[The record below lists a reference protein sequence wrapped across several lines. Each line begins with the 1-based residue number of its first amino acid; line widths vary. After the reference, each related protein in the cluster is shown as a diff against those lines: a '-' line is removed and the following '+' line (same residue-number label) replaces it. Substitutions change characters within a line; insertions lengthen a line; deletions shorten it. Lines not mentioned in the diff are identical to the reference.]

1 MFCPFVHVTV
11 IPTAQELDGFENS
24 SSGGGESPH
33 YPFVQLQLKPPV
45 DSKQRQSS
53 IKRQTRSPVFN
64 EYFKWPVGY
73 DELRSE
79 KTLALQIYDFDKY
92 SHNSLIGE
100 VKVDFATTD
109 VSTTV
114 ELWCD
119 IEPATYVSFLVLLF
133 SMLSQCSISTT
144 CSNMYFFH
152 VYRLQPS
159 LTLTSCRCFQ
169 SDGDGCGDLLVSM
182 SYLPTAERLTTIIMK
197 ARNLKQPK
205 ATSKLGQ

>member
-1 MFCPFVHVTV
+1 MHVGV
-11 IPTAQELDGFENS
+11 VVTAQELDGFESS
-24 SSGGGESPH
+24 SSGGGGGGGGGGGAESPH

-119 IEPATYVSFLVLLF
+119 IEPATYVSFLVFLDCF
-133 SMLSQCSISTT
+133 EHAIAIS
-144 CSNMYFFH
+144 NKHYM
-152 VYRLQPS
+152 
-159 LTLTSCRCFQ
+159 
-169 SDGDGCGDLLVSM
+169 
-182 SYLPTAERLTTIIMK
+182 
-197 ARNLKQPK
+197 
-205 ATSKLGQ
+205 